1 MHLSALDSLA
11 SAPKLAM
18 AQFSLPPPQLSIALS
33 LSRLQVNV
41 ACPTCRAQ
49 LGLSWAHQA
58 HAVGLL
64 HKGVVALEP
73 LKEVLREGL
82 APKPTTSAP
91 SGQLSGARKTEKRFP
106 GQPEAGLR
114 SQNHSNLEGCL
125 SKSGSETTG
134 WEKFNQLRCNL
145 PSCKPSERGWQGWM
159 SDSLRRSCRVGQKLD
174 GTRRRK
180 ASKNHRGMEPE

>member
-1 MHLSALDSLA
+1 
-11 SAPKLAM
+11 M
-18 AQFSLPPPQLSIALS
+18 AEFSLPPPQLSIALS

-41 ACPTCRAQ
+41 ARPTCRAQ
-49 LGLSWAHQA
+49 LALFWAHQA
-58 HAVGLL
+58 HAAGLL

-82 APKPTTSAP
+82 VPKPTTSAP
-91 SGQLSGARKTEKRFP
+91 EWGTFRGPGPTEKRCP

-114 SQNHSNLEGCL
+114 SQNHSNLESCL

-134 WEKFNQLRCNL
+134 WGKFNQLRCNL

-159 SDSLRRSCRVGQKLD
+159 SDSLRRSCRVGQKLH